1 MRFQRLIALL
11 MLLCLFPIL
20 SFADG
25 SVINLIASPEKEYTF
40 AEGVSILEVV
50 FPPRSL
56 FGLRNSPFRRR
67 SDDDR
72 RINARSRYAGPN
84 QVRA

>member
-1 MRFQRLIALL
+1 MRFQRLIPLL

-25 SVINLIASPEKEYTF
+25 SIINLIASPEKEYTF

-50 FPPRSL
+50 SPTFT
-56 FGLRNSPFRRR
+56 LRIAQFSV
-67 SDDDR
+67 SKTK
-72 RINARSRYAGPN
+72 
-84 QVRA
+84 